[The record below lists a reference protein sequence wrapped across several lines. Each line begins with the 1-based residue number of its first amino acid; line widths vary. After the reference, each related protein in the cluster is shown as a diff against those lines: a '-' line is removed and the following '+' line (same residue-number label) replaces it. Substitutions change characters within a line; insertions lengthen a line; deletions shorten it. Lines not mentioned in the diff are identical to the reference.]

1 MPFDVRTYFDNGGVD
16 GTPANQTDTSVLG
29 PPSQVRFKTA
39 DDFNIDANDPIP
51 IPAPG
56 PPNFSF
62 WKQLYLR
69 IFGGTGTLVRNVKFF
84 ANNVAGF
91 GVGINTLVGTNTPF
105 PENSSVTQSGYE
117 VATGSVGVSGDDM
130 NFTIN
135 PGTGH
140 SGVTTTAD
148 AFSFTSVAPLDMEI
162 NETGN
167 IPVTEMQNI
176 GDRTRYLVFQ
186 MDVDST
192 AAPGALTPETWTF
205 QYEEI

>member
-1 MPFDVRTYFDNGGVD
+1 MPFDVRTFFDNQGID
-16 GTPANQTDTSVLG
+16 GTPTNQTDTSILG

-39 DDFNIDANDPIP
+39 DDFAIDANDPIP

-69 IFGGTGTLVRNVKFF
+69 IFAGTGTLVRNVKFF
-84 ANNVAGF
+84 ANSAGF
-91 GVGINTLVGTNTPF
+91 GAGINTLVGTNTPF
-105 PENSSVTQSGYE
+105 PENSSLTQSGYE
-117 VATGSVGVSGDDM
+117 VADGSIGVTGNDM

-148 AFSFTSVAPLDMEI
+148 AFSFTSVSPLDMEI

-167 IPVTEMQNI
+167 PNADEMIAI
-176 GDRTRYLVFQ
+176 GQRTRYLVFQ

-192 AAPGALTPETWTF
+192 ASPGALTPETWTF
-205 QYEEI
+205 QFEEI